1 MSGKKLLILGM
12 VLMGIFTLGIMSTS
26 ALQIVKIDSSYGH
39 DDEIYGTTPEDVT
52 IVLDTA
58 NATVKLEYCNVN
70 ADPSLSQFTGNK
82 TNVTFYN
89 VTADR
94 GCKIL
99 VSAIKG
105 YEVDKDYIDVPASTK
120 KKHYM
125 AVEISTTAVCT
136 TVNVTVKDKTTDKP
150 LENVLVQVY
159 KNSVYW
165 KNRVVKK
172 WTDGNGMVTF
182 VINET
187 GSYVITCE
195 KDDYVSVEETVEFTG
210 ECVTTTTT
218 VTSTTTTTVT
228 TTTEA
233 PTTTETTTTTVTTTT
248 ETTTETTTTTVTTT
262 TEAPTTTEVAPSGGG
277 INTMLLI
284 GIVIVVIII
293 IIIYFVVVKGKG
305 GATGEEGTA
314 E

>member
-26 ALQIVKIDSSYGH
+26 ALKIVKIDSSYGH

-58 NATVKLEYCNVN
+58 NVTVKLEYCNVN
-70 ADPSLSQFTGNK
+70 ADSLSKFTGNE
-82 TNVTFYN
+82 TNVTFHD

-94 GCKIL
+94 GCKII

-105 YEVDKDYIDVPASTK
+105 YESYTDYIDVPASTK

-172 WTDGNGMVTF
+172 WTDDNGMVTF

-248 ETTTETTTTTVTTT
+248 E
-262 TEAPTTTEVAPSGGG
+262 APTTTEVAPSGGG